1 MIITDQ
7 DKPLIERKQHPATI
21 FIEYQGNLYT
31 ARELAK
37 IAPNKLTHT
46 AIRARLKKGM
56 SVDDAVTMPEQPQR
70 ERGKLKGYLNK
81 ETKAK

>member
-7 DKPLIERKQHPATI
+7 DSPLIERKRKQHPATL
-21 FIEYQGNLYT
+21 FIEYQGKLYT
-31 ARELAK
+31 ARELAR

-56 SVDDAVTMPEQPQR
+56 SVDDAVTIPEQPQR
-70 ERGKLKGYLNK
+70 ERGKFRG
-81 ETKAK
+81 